1 MYGVRAVELASFSF
15 NQVEGQ
21 HETILAY
28 TAKITY
34 TYLDGDGIALVA
46 MYLPIFYCR

>member
-1 MYGVRAVELASFSF
+1 MYGLRAVELALFSF

-28 TAKITY
+28 TSRITH
-34 TYLDGDGIALVA
+34 TYLYGDGIALVA